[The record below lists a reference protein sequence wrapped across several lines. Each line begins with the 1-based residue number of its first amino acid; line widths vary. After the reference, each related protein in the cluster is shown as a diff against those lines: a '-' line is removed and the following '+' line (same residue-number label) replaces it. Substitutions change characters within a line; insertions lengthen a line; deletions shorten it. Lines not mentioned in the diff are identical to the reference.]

1 MASKEV
7 RVDYER
13 SGVVVAGGFDFDF
26 KGGRGEDQVWLQF
39 GGRRLYLATN
49 YVHSVCSVCSVC
61 SVPCMPPDAQMPT
74 LPPPPADGSLR
85 VLEVDFAS
93 VGLPDLSSRICLVID
108 NLLTTGDVTRLY
120 HAATLSGPWTQAKVS
135 VDIGVEIL
143 NTDYRNSSRIILDDH
158 ALAGWLYDKIGPFL
172 GEGVR
177 RVRGAEHHKWIG
189 SSYYNGA
196 VTKRKK
202 EDGSEV
208 VVLPVA
214 RVTRLNERLRFLRYE
229 PGMYFQAH
237 CDGQYWTPDTRECSY
252 FTLQVYL
259 EGEEGDGVS
268 LPARGYYTDFL
279 QNLLSEARPVF
290 SARSRSIVQ
299 SLNRM
304 KVSSV
309 RTSTHISS
317 NPHDLLDAP
326 T

>member
-1 MASKEV
+1 MSLLVASTLASA
-7 RVDYER
+7 ER
-13 SGVVVAGGFDFDF
+13 RTRWGSSLV
-26 KGGRGEDQVWLQF
+26 QF

-49 YVHSVCSVCSVC
+49 HVHSASGVCSACSVCNVC
-61 SVPCMPPDAQMPT
+61 SAPCMPPNANAQMPT

-93 VGLPDLSSRICLVID
+93 FGLPDLSSRICLVID
-108 NLLTTGDVTRLY
+108 NLLTTGDIARLY
-120 HAATLSGPWTQAKVS
+120 HAATLSGQWTQAKVS

-143 NTDYRNSSRIILDDH
+143 NTDYRNSGRIILDDH
-158 ALAGWLYDKIGPFL
+158 ALAGWLYDKIEPYL

-189 SSYYNGA
+189 SSYYDEA

-214 RVTRLNERLRFLRYE
+214 SVTRLNERLRFLRYE

-259 EGEEGDGVS
+259 EGEEGDGVW
-268 LPARGYYTDFL
+268 LPRSG
-279 QNLLSEARPVF
+279 LLY
-290 SARSRSIVQ
+290 
-299 SLNRM
+299 
-304 KVSSV
+304 
-309 RTSTHISS
+309 
-317 NPHDLLDAP
+317 
-326 T
+326 